1 MDDPRDLFGCEHFRP
16 IVRILEAG
24 VTDNQEDRR
33 VQRTRKLLQGA
44 LMGLLAEQRF
54 DKITVQDIIE
64 RANVGRTTFY
74 AHFQSKEDLFLSGHD
89 MLIVMICRSFFS
101 ENGALSEEPS
111 AQLVAFLE
119 EAAQQSRDVFFY
131 LTWGSETGEI
141 IRLLKER
148 IAAQLEIRLRELYSQ
163 DYCAIPFV
171 VLAQHVAGSIVSL
184 SSWWL
189 GKATSYSALEIATML
204 HRMNQAALRQA
215 LEPQLK

>member
-1 MDDPRDLFGCEHFRP
+1 M
-16 IVRILEAG
+16 
-24 VTDNQEDRR
+24 TDNQEDRR
-33 VQRTRKLLQGA
+33 VQRTRKLLQAA

-89 MLIVMICRSFFS
+89 MLIVVICRSFFS
-101 ENGALSEEPS
+101 EGGGLSEEPS

-163 DYCAIPFV
+163 EHCAIPFE

-189 GKATSYSALEIATML
+189 GKATPYSALEIATML
-204 HRMNQAALRQA
+204 HQMNQAALRQA
-215 LEPQLK
+215 LRL